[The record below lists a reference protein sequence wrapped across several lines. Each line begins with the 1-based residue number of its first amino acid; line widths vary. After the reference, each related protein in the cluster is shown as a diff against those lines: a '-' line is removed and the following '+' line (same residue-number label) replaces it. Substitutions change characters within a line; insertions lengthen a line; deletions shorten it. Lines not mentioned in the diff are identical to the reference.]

1 MSTEQSIRPE
11 LETLD
16 FDQIILIQCF
26 LQDYAQLKFILL
38 TSQILLN
45 IDYVMTDLKTAYIL
59 PIAYAHSEIV

>member
-26 LQDYAQLKFILL
+26 LQEYAQLKFTLL

-45 IDYVMTDLKTAYIL
+45 IDYVMTDLRTAYIL
-59 PIAYAHSEIV
+59 PIAYAIVR